1 MRLEHLLSGEL
12 GQAASSQK
20 LEARSYCN
28 KNNHGLV
35 RYQSYLFMLLKNVK
49 LGASSLQLEADFE
62 LEYARALPE
71 VALAESG
78 L

>member
-1 MRLEHLLSGEL
+1 
-12 GQAASSQK
+12 
-20 LEARSYCN
+20 
-28 KNNHGLV
+28 
-35 RYQSYLFMLLKNVK
+35 MLLKNVK